1 MITSGTCCPS
11 VSEPESRPDHG
22 LMNGVTVFCW
32 DPRIDGVSGIDDW
45 LIENSIT
52 TTHCAP
58 SFLRAWSDLDCDAAN
73 DDSIGSL
80 RVVVTYGGEA
90 VHGED
95 YARHRSHGFARVTY
109 VNWLAT
115 TETGVVAYNA
125 FPPHSELPVGVVP
138 AGRAR
143 DGKDVQIVD
152 VNGVPLPDGEIGEIQ
167 VVSSDLADGYHGDPD
182 RTATRFTRLGDGVSI
197 YRTGDRGPH
206 RRTRRTATSG
216 DASTTPSRFGG
227 ATWWNRWKS
236 RRIFVEFPASPMFSW
251 PSSSRTIDRRSSPT
265 WS

>member
-1 MITSGTCCPS
+1 MCI
-11 VSEPESRPDHG
+11 
-22 LMNGVTVFCW
+22 LFYLFCFFFFKQKTAYEM
-32 DPRIDGVSGIDDW
+32 RISDW
-45 LIENSIT
+45 SSDV
-52 TTHCAP
+52 C
-58 SFLRAWSDLDCDAAN
+58 SSDL
-73 DDSIGSL
+73 
-80 RVVVTYGGEA
+80 
-90 VHGED
+90 

-115 TETGVVAYNA
+115 TETGVVAYNV

-197 YRTGDRGPH
+197 YRTGDR
-206 RRTRRTATSG
+206 A
-216 DASTTPSRFGG
+216 
-227 ATWWNRWKS
+227 
-236 RRIFVEFPASPMFSW
+236 RIDE
-251 PSSSRTIDRRSSPT
+251 RGE
-265 WS
+265 